1 MPLVPRRKV
10 AKRPR
15 KRMQH
20 VIHVELHAAAGSSR
34 AQVLREAET
43 VRRDLTAKV
52 AGRMDVEVDIHWPQT
67 AR

>member
-1 MPLVPRRKV
+1 MPTLPRRKV
-10 AKRPR
+10 AKPPR
-15 KRMQH
+15 KHTQH

-43 VRRDLTAKV
+43 IRRDLTATV
-52 AGRMDVEVDIHWPQT
+52 AGRIDVEVDIHWPQT